1 MALND
6 RIISEKRIQKMWT
19 QAVEFFFDV
28 IHNARM
34 EKLTKTTKIL
44 WLISLL
50 SRIQKEDADQM
61 VLRSIVTVDHC

>member
-1 MALND
+1 MSLND

-34 EKLTKTTKIL
+34 EKLTKTTKLL
-44 WLISLL
+44 WLMSPVQNTE
-50 SRIQKEDADQM
+50 R
-61 VLRSIVTVDHC
+61 RC